1 MSDDLAETLDS
12 TVGKRE
18 RRERR
23 QEERRAG
30 KDRRQNQQRKETP
43 ADYCGEEHRK
53 GERRKHGRRTTAER
67 RLGGIAG
74 KRAEDRKVFE
84 ERIENGELTLEE
96 VEFIRAIDRYKRK
109 YNRPFP
115 SWSEILLIVKELGYT
130 KDAI

>member
-23 QEERRAG
+23 QGARRSG
-30 KDRRQNQQRKETP
+30 QDSRRGQRRKEGPT
-43 ADYCGEEHRK
+43 DYCGQEQRK
-53 GERRKHGRRTTAER
+53 AERRKRRRRTTAER

-74 KRAEDRKVFE
+74 KRAEDRQAFE
-84 ERIENGELTLEE
+84 KRIENGELTLEE

-109 YNRPFP
+109 YERPFP

>member
-1 MSDDLAETLDS
+1 MSDDLADTLES
-12 TVGKRE
+12 TVGHRQ
-18 RRERR
+18 RHERR
-23 QEERRAG
+23 QDQRRSG
-30 KDRRQNQQRKETP
+30 QDNRQDQRRKKTPTDYCDQEQRK
-43 ADYCGEEHRK
+43 D
-53 GERRKHGRRTTAER
+53 ERRKRLRRTTAER

-74 KRAEDRKVFE
+74 KRAEDRQAFE

-109 YNRPFP
+109 YDRPFP

>member
-18 RRERR
+18 RHERR
-23 QEERRAG
+23 QDGRRAG
-30 KDRRQNQQRKETP
+30 KDRRQGPRRKETP
-43 ADYCGEEHRK
+43 TDYCGQERRK
-53 GERRKHGRRTTAER
+53 DERRKHGRRTTAER

-74 KRAEDRKVFE
+74 KRAEDRKAFE

-109 YNRPFP
+109 HDRPFP

>member
-23 QEERRAG
+23 AEERRATSERRRKQRR
-30 KDRRQNQQRKETP
+30 KDGPTDYCDEERRQQ
-43 ADYCGEEHRK
+43 
-53 GERRKHGRRTTAER
+53 ERRKRRRRIAVER
-67 RLGGIAG
+67 RLGGIAS
-74 KRAEDRKVFE
+74 KRAEDRKAFE

-96 VEFIRAIDRYKRK
+96 VEFIRAVDRYKRK
-109 YNRPFP
+109 YDRPFP
-115 SWSEILLIVKELGYT
+115 SWSEILLVVKGLGYT